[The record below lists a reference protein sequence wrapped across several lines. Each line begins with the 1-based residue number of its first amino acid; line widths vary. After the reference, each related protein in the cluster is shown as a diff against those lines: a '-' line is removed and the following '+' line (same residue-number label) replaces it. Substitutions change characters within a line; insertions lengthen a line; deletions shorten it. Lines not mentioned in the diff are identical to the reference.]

1 MWESE
6 IVMGSAAVPKPIAAP
21 PSQAEGRAADA
32 FILTTTTT
40 HTTYSRGRVPPP
52 RTRDLICD
60 QTGAVEIEI
69 PDA

>member
-6 IVMGSAAVPKPIAAP
+6 IVMGPAAVRKPIAAP

-32 FILTTTTT
+32 FMILTTTTT
-40 HTTYSRGRVPPP
+40 HTYSRGRVPPP

-60 QTGAVEIEI
+60 QTGAVL
-69 PDA
+69 ARR